1 MYINNPKKLF
11 EDLTSIHTIALYL
24 GRIDTI
30 AEDDLKEMVNI
41 VYHHKDELWDSNVSS
56 GEGSTLWDLA
66 EFEGMKDE
74 KKLRREMINDSNKLK
89 RIWNVIKREL
99 GSKYVLVC
107 NNCGKEYFYD
117 KKPKYEAD
125 RYKCSQCKADG
136 SLQLLLFEDW
146 ASPDIMNLRSQY
158 VH

>member
-1 MYINNPKKLF
+1 MYINSPKKLL
-11 EDLTSIHTIALYL
+11 EDLYSIHTIALYL
-24 GRIDTI
+24 GRIDTV
-30 AEDDLKEMVNI
+30 AEDDLNEMVSI
-41 VYHHKDELWDSNVSS
+41 VYYHKDELWDSNNG
-56 GEGSTLWDLA
+56 GEGSSLWDLG

-74 KKLRREMINDSNKLK
+74 KKLRREMIDDSNKLK
-89 RIWNVIKREL
+89 RIWKVIQREL

-107 NNCGKEYFYD
+107 NNCGEEYFYL

-125 RYKCSQCKADG
+125 RYRCLKCGTNG
-136 SLQLLLFEDW
+136 SLQLLTFEDW

>member
-1 MYINNPKKLF
+1 MYTIIK
-11 EDLTSIHTIALYL
+11 TSY
-24 GRIDTI
+24 G
-30 AEDDLKEMVNI
+30 N
-41 VYHHKDELWDSNVSS
+41 SNVSG

-99 GSKYVLVC
+99 SSKYVLVC
-107 NNCGKEYFYD
+107 DNCGKEYFYD

-136 SLQLLLFEDW
+136 SLQLLSFEDW